1 MLKNWSF
8 IYILC
13 CLATISSHLLLLER
27 RLQILLPEMP
37 PPGIARI
44 PHQLDEDIGVAPRPQ
59 LLFGLCLHLV
69 LQHWEDKHWNL
80 FLLRTIIQSLDFWNY
95 RTWSGLAKCPN
106 CRHFFLSSEKK
117 SMVLVLVLLNT
128 AQTLPVGYYTA
139 QSVWT
144 VRLFPLDF
152 KVSIFDQLLYINFIK
167 FVFEMHLYLKC
178 CAGLVVIGST
188 PGLF

>member
-1 MLKNWSF
+1 MKTYALLQDPSSSF
-8 IYILC
+8 VFVFTSYSNTGRTNIE
-13 CLATISSHLLLLER
+13 TIF
-27 RLQILLPEMP
+27 
-37 PPGIARI
+37 IA
-44 PHQLDEDIGVAPRPQ
+44 DYY
-59 LLFGLCLHLV
+59 
-69 LQHWEDKHWNL
+69 
-80 FLLRTIIQSLDFWNY
+80 QSLDFWNY
-95 RTWSGLAKCPN
+95 RTWSGLAKCRN
-106 CRHFFLSSEKK
+106 CIHFFFPQKK
-117 SMVLVLVLLNT
+117 IRMYQNDHIHVHILVLLNT
-128 AQTLPVGYYTA
+128 AQTLPVGCYTV